1 MLSICSFPVLGFLAK
16 SRTRSMAESIISD
29 DDGGAADFAW
39 SDARSVSV
47 SPPDGRALLAGADRL
62 IASGRLFRRP
72 LRLPRTPTQSRP
84 GLLPLCKA
92 SVACRK
98 GVAAKQTAIQIRP
111 GWPTL

>member
-62 IASGRLFRRP
+62 IASGRLF
-72 LRLPRTPTQSRP
+72 PTT
-84 GLLPLCKA
+84 
-92 SVACRK
+92 
-98 GVAAKQTAIQIRP
+98 TAIAMNTNAIKARAPATMQSVGSVP
-111 GWPTL
+111 